1 MAVSNSI
8 KVTITGDASSLNKTM
23 KEATASVEDFQE
35 GTEKTG
41 SKAKSILKGIGVG
54 AAAAAT
60 AAAAMAVS
68 VAKAAVEGYAN
79 YEQLV
84 GGVDTLFKDS
94 ADQVQKYASE
104 AYKTAGLSA
113 NAYMEQATS
122 FSASLLQGLGGDTKA
137 AADYANQAIIDM
149 ADNANKMG
157 TSIESIQNAYQGF
170 AKQNYTML
178 DNLKLG
184 YGGTRGEMERLI
196 EDANKVKEAN
206 GEMAD
211 LTIDNFADMVEAI
224 HIIQSEMGIT
234 GTTAEE
240 ASSTI
245 QGSIASLKASWE
257 NLLVGMADENANM
270 DQLIGQF
277 VESASTAAQNL
288 LPRIEQTLL
297 GVAQLIEKLAPII
310 IEKLPGMIQTLL
322 PAFLNA
328 AMQILK
334 ALVKALPDILTMLIT
349 AIVDFLTDPETIMLI
364 IEAAVTLFMGLVE
377 AIPRILGAIFG
388 AFGKLFSGLWELLK
402 NSFGD
407 FVAKFG
413 EFIGGIFKGAINGI
427 LTFIENFINAPIDL
441 LNGFIGLINSAFGW
455 IGVNLGYINRIQL
468 PRLEQGGIIPGD
480 SYSGDHVLARVN
492 SGEMVINRE
501 QQSML
506 WDAIQSGNLGEG
518 GGSVTIDEGA
528 VVVNVN
534 GVSGDPTEIGDA
546 VAVATVKAIRRAF
559 KSQGVEPL
567 IANAGVLR

>member
-84 GGVDTLFKDS
+84 GGVQTLFKDS
-94 ADQVQKYASE
+94 ADQVQKYASD

-137 AADYANQAIIDM
+137 AADYADKAIIDM

-349 AIVDFLTDPETIMLI
+349 AIIDFLTDPETIMLI

-506 WDAIQSGNLGEG
+506 WDAIQSGRLGEG
-518 GGSVTIDEGA
+518 GANVAIDEGA
-528 VVVNVN
+528 VVVNIS
-534 GVSGDPTEIGDA
+534 GVSGSPTEIGDA

>member
-84 GGVDTLFKDS
+84 GGVQTLFKDS
-94 ADQVQKYASE
+94 ADQVQKYASD

-137 AADYANQAIIDM
+137 AADYADKAIIDM

-427 LTFIENFINAPIDL
+427 LTLIENFINAPIDL

-506 WDAIQSGNLGEG
+506 WDAIQSGRLGEG
-518 GGSVTIDEGA
+518 GANVAIDEGA
-528 VVVNVN
+528 VVVNIS
-534 GVSGDPTEIGDA
+534 GVSGSPTEIGDA

>member
-23 KEATASVEDFQE
+23 KEATASVENFQE

-84 GGVDTLFKDS
+84 GGVETLFKDS

-506 WDAIQSGNLGEG
+506 WDAIQSGRLGEG
-518 GGSVTIDEGA
+518 GANVAIDEGA
-528 VVVNVN
+528 VVVNIS
-534 GVSGDPTEIGDA
+534 GVSGSPTEIGDA

>member
-1 MAVSNSI
+1 MAVSNTI
-8 KVTITGDASSLNKTM
+8 KVSITGDSSSLSKAV
-23 KEATASVEDFQE
+23 KEANGAIKDFQGKTE
-35 GTEKTG
+35 SSGIKVGTVIKGILGAKVIQEVVSGFINIEKT
-41 SKAKSILKGIGVG
+41 
-54 AAAAAT
+54 
-60 AAAAMAVS
+60 AVQ
-68 VAKAAVEGYAN
+68 AYAS

-84 GGVDTLFKDS
+84 GGVQTLFKES
-94 ADQVQKYASE
+94 ADQVQKYASD

-137 AADYANQAIIDM
+137 AADYADKAIIDM

-196 EDANKVKEAN
+196 ADANKVKEAN
-206 GEMAD
+206 GEMAN

-224 HIIQSEMGIT
+224 HTIQEEMGIA
-234 GTTAEE
+234 GTTSDE
-240 ASSTI
+240 AAKTI

-506 WDAIQSGNLGEG
+506 WDAIQSGRLGEG
-518 GGSVTIDEGA
+518 GANVAIDEGA
-528 VVVNVN
+528 VVVNIS
-534 GVSGDPTEIGDA
+534 GVSGSPTEIGDA

>member
-79 YEQLV
+79 YEQLA
-84 GGVDTLFKDS
+84 GGVETLFKDS

-506 WDAIQSGNLGEG
+506 WDAIQSGRLGEG
-518 GGSVTIDEGA
+518 GANVAIDEGA
-528 VVVNVN
+528 VVVNIS
-534 GVSGDPTEIGDA
+534 GVSGSPTEIGDA

>member
-8 KVTITGDASSLNKTM
+8 KVSITGDSSSLTKAV
-23 KEATASVEDFQE
+23 KEANGAISSFQGKTE
-35 GTEKTG
+35 SAGIKIGT
-41 SKAKSILKGIGVG
+41 IVKGFL
-54 AAAAAT
+54 T
-60 AAAAMAVS
+60 AAAVKEIVS
-68 VAKAAVEGYAN
+68 GITSIAKAAVESYAS

-84 GGVDTLFKDS
+84 GGVETLFKDS

-322 PAFLNA
+322 QAFLNA

-506 WDAIQSGNLGEG
+506 WDAIQSGRLGEG
-518 GGSVTIDEGA
+518 GANVAIDEGA
-528 VVVNVN
+528 VVVNIS
-534 GVSGDPTEIGDA
+534 GVSGSPTEIGDA

>member
-8 KVTITGDASSLNKTM
+8 KVSITGDSSSLTKAV
-23 KEATASVEDFQE
+23 KEANGAISSFQGKTE
-35 GTEKTG
+35 SAGIKIGT
-41 SKAKSILKGIGVG
+41 IVKGFLT
-54 AAAAAT
+54 AT
-60 AAAAMAVS
+60 AVKEIVS
-68 VAKAAVEGYAN
+68 GITSIAKAAVESYAS

-84 GGVDTLFKDS
+84 GGVETLFKDS
-94 ADQVQKYASE
+94 ADQVQEYASE

-506 WDAIQSGNLGEG
+506 WDAIQSGRLGEG
-518 GGSVTIDEGA
+518 GANVAIDEGA
-528 VVVNVN
+528 VVVNIS
-534 GVSGDPTEIGDA
+534 GVSGSPTEIGDA

>member
-84 GGVDTLFKDS
+84 GGVKTLFKDS
-94 ADQVQKYASE
+94 ADQVQKYASD

-137 AADYANQAIIDM
+137 AADYADKAIIDM

-206 GEMAD
+206 GEMAN

-224 HIIQSEMGIT
+224 HTIQEEMGIA
-234 GTTAEE
+234 GTTSDE
-240 ASSTI
+240 AATTI

-506 WDAIQSGNLGEG
+506 WDAIQSGRLGEG
-518 GGSVTIDEGA
+518 GANVAIDEGA
-528 VVVNVN
+528 VVVNIS
-534 GVSGDPTEIGDA
+534 GVSGSPTEIGDA

>member
-84 GGVDTLFKDS
+84 GGVQTLFKDS
-94 ADQVQKYASE
+94 ADQVQKYASD

-137 AADYANQAIIDM
+137 AADYADKAIIDM

-196 EDANKVKEAN
+196 ADANKVKEAN
-206 GEMAD
+206 GEMAN

-224 HIIQSEMGIT
+224 HTIQEEMGIA
-234 GTTAEE
+234 GTTSDEVAK
-240 ASSTI
+240 TI

-506 WDAIQSGNLGEG
+506 WDAIQSGRLGEG
-518 GGSVTIDEGA
+518 GANVAIDEGA
-528 VVVNVN
+528 VVVNIS
-534 GVSGDPTEIGDA
+534 GVSGSPTEIGDA

>member
-84 GGVDTLFKDS
+84 GGVETLFKDS

-506 WDAIQSGNLGEG
+506 WDAIQSGRLGEG
-518 GGSVTIDEGA
+518 GANVAIDEGA
-528 VVVNVN
+528 VVVNI
-534 GVSGDPTEIGDA
+534 SGASGSPTEIGDA

>member
-8 KVTITGDASSLNKTM
+8 KVSITGDSSSLTKAV
-23 KEATASVEDFQE
+23 KEANGAISSFQGKTE
-35 GTEKTG
+35 NAGIKIGT
-41 SKAKSILKGIGVG
+41 IVKGFL
-54 AAAAAT
+54 T
-60 AAAAMAVS
+60 AAAVKEIVS
-68 VAKAAVEGYAN
+68 GITSITKAAAESYAS

-84 GGVDTLFKDS
+84 GGVETLFKDS

-206 GEMAD
+206 GEMAN
-211 LTIDNFADMVEAI
+211 LTIDNFANMVEAI

-234 GTTAEE
+234 STTAKE
-240 ASSTI
+240 ASLTI

-322 PAFLNA
+322 PAFLDA

-506 WDAIQSGNLGEG
+506 WDAIQSGRLGEG
-518 GGSVTIDEGA
+518 GANVTIDEGA
-528 VVVNVN
+528 VVVNIS
-534 GVSGDPTEIGDA
+534 GVSGSPTEIGDA
-546 VAVATVKAIRRAF
+546 VAIATVKAIQRVF

>member
-8 KVTITGDASSLNKTM
+8 KVSITGDSSSLTKAV
-23 KEATASVEDFQE
+23 KEANGAISSFQGKTE
-35 GTEKTG
+35 SAGIKIGT
-41 SKAKSILKGIGVG
+41 IVKGFL
-54 AAAAAT
+54 T
-60 AAAAMAVS
+60 AAAVKEIVS
-68 VAKAAVEGYAN
+68 GITSIAKAAVESYAS

-84 GGVDTLFKDS
+84 GGVETLFKDS

-506 WDAIQSGNLGEG
+506 WDAIQSGRLGEG
-518 GGSVTIDEGA
+518 GANVAIDEGA
-528 VVVNVN
+528 VVVNIS
-534 GVSGDPTEIGDA
+534 GVSGSPTEIGDA

>member
-1 MAVSNSI
+1 MAVSNTI
-8 KVTITGDASSLNKTM
+8 KVAITGDSSSLTKAVREANGAISDFKGKT
-23 KEATASVEDFQE
+23 ESA
-35 GTEKTG
+35 GTKVST
-41 SKAKSILKGIGVG
+41 IVKGIL
-54 AAAAAT
+54 T
-60 AAAAMAVS
+60 ADAVKA
-68 VAKAAVEGYAN
+68 VVNGFINIGKAAVQGFAD

-84 GGVDTLFKDS
+84 GGVQTLFKES
-94 ADQVQKYASE
+94 ADQVQEYASS
-104 AYKTAGLSA
+104 AYQTAGLSA

-310 IEKLPGMIQTLL
+310 NEKLPGMIQTLL

-427 LTFIENFINAPIDL
+427 LTFIENFINTPIDL

-468 PRLEQGGIIPGD
+468 PRLEKGGIIPGD

-506 WDAIQSGNLGEG
+506 WDAIQSGRLGEG
-518 GGSVTIDEGA
+518 GANVAIDEGA
-528 VVVNVN
+528 VVVNIS
-534 GVSGDPTEIGDA
+534 GVSGSPTEIGDA

>member
-1 MAVSNSI
+1 MAVSNTI
-8 KVTITGDASSLNKTM
+8 KVAITGDSSSLTKAVREANGAISDFKGKT
-23 KEATASVEDFQE
+23 ESA
-35 GTEKTG
+35 GTKVST
-41 SKAKSILKGIGVG
+41 IVKGIL
-54 AAAAAT
+54 T
-60 AAAAMAVS
+60 ADAVKA
-68 VAKAAVEGYAN
+68 VVNGFINIGKAAVQGFAD

-84 GGVDTLFKDS
+84 GGVQTLFKES
-94 ADQVQKYASE
+94 ADQVQEYASS
-104 AYKTAGLSA
+104 AYRTAGLSA

-122 FSASLLQGLGGDTKA
+122 FSASLLQGLGGDTKV

-157 TSIESIQNAYQGF
+157 TSVESIQNAYQGF

-224 HIIQSEMGIT
+224 HIIQGEMGIT
-234 GTTAEE
+234 DTTAEE

-427 LTFIENFINAPIDL
+427 LTFIENFINTPIDL

-468 PRLEQGGIIPGD
+468 PRLEKGGIIPGD

-506 WDAIQSGNLGEG
+506 WDAIQSGRLGEG
-518 GGSVTIDEGA
+518 GANVAIDEGA
-528 VVVNVN
+528 VVVNIS
-534 GVSGDPTEIGDA
+534 GVSGSPTEIGDA

>member
-8 KVTITGDASSLNKTM
+8 KVSITGDSSSLTKAV
-23 KEATASVEDFQE
+23 KEANGAISSFQGKTE
-35 GTEKTG
+35 SAGIKIGT
-41 SKAKSILKGIGVG
+41 IVKGFL
-54 AAAAAT
+54 T
-60 AAAAMAVS
+60 AAAVKEIVS
-68 VAKAAVEGYAN
+68 GITSIAKAAVESYAS

-84 GGVDTLFKDS
+84 GGVQTLFKDS
-94 ADQVQKYASE
+94 ADQVQKYASD

-137 AADYANQAIIDM
+137 AADYADKAIIDM

-196 EDANKVKEAN
+196 ADANKVKEAN
-206 GEMAD
+206 GEMAN

-224 HIIQSEMGIT
+224 HTIQEEMGIA
-234 GTTAEE
+234 GTTSDE
-240 ASSTI
+240 AATTI

-506 WDAIQSGNLGEG
+506 WDAIQSGRLGEG
-518 GGSVTIDEGA
+518 GANVAIDEGA
-528 VVVNVN
+528 VVVNIS
-534 GVSGDPTEIGDA
+534 GVSGSPTEIGDA

>member
-23 KEATASVEDFQE
+23 KEATASVENFQE

-54 AAAAAT
+54 AAAAA
-60 AAAAMAVS
+60 AAAMAVS

-84 GGVDTLFKDS
+84 GGVETLFKDS

-506 WDAIQSGNLGEG
+506 WDAIQSGRLGEG
-518 GGSVTIDEGA
+518 GANVAIDEGA
-528 VVVNVN
+528 VVVNIS
-534 GVSGDPTEIGDA
+534 GVSGSPTEIGDA

>member
-8 KVTITGDASSLNKTM
+8 KVSITGDSSSLTKAV
-23 KEATASVEDFQE
+23 KEANGAISSFQGKTE
-35 GTEKTG
+35 SAGIKIGT
-41 SKAKSILKGIGVG
+41 IVKGFL
-54 AAAAAT
+54 T
-60 AAAAMAVS
+60 AAAVKEIVS
-68 VAKAAVEGYAN
+68 GITSIAKAAVESYAS

-84 GGVDTLFKDS
+84 GGVETLFKDS

-277 VESASTAAQNL
+277 VESASTSAQNL

-506 WDAIQSGNLGEG
+506 WDAIQSGRLGEG
-518 GGSVTIDEGA
+518 GANVAIDEGA
-528 VVVNVN
+528 VVVNIS
-534 GVSGDPTEIGDA
+534 GVSGSPTEIGDA

>member
-84 GGVDTLFKDS
+84 GGVQTLFKDS
-94 ADQVQKYASE
+94 ADQVQKYASD

-137 AADYANQAIIDM
+137 AADYADKAIIDM

-506 WDAIQSGNLGEG
+506 WDAIQSGRLGEG
-518 GGSVTIDEGA
+518 GANVAIDEGA
-528 VVVNVN
+528 VVVNIS
-534 GVSGDPTEIGDA
+534 GVSGSPTEIGDA

>member
-84 GGVDTLFKDS
+84 GGVQTLFKDS
-94 ADQVQKYASE
+94 ADQVQKYASD

-137 AADYANQAIIDM
+137 AADYADKAIIDM

-297 GVAQLIEKLAPII
+297 GVTQLIEKLAPII

-506 WDAIQSGNLGEG
+506 WDAIQSGRLGEG
-518 GGSVTIDEGA
+518 GANVAIDEGA
-528 VVVNVN
+528 VVVNIS
-534 GVSGDPTEIGDA
+534 GVSGSPTEIGDA

>member
-84 GGVDTLFKDS
+84 GGVQTLFKDS
-94 ADQVQKYASE
+94 ADQVQKYASD

-137 AADYANQAIIDM
+137 AADYADKAIIDM

-196 EDANKVKEAN
+196 ADANKVKEAN
-206 GEMAD
+206 GEMAN

-224 HIIQSEMGIT
+224 HTIQEEMGIA
-234 GTTAEE
+234 GTTSDE
-240 ASSTI
+240 AATTI

-506 WDAIQSGNLGEG
+506 WDAIQSGRLGEG
-518 GGSVTIDEGA
+518 GANVAIDEGA
-528 VVVNVN
+528 VVVNIS
-534 GVSGDPTEIGDA
+534 GVSGSPTEIGDA

>member
-84 GGVDTLFKDS
+84 GGVQTLFKDS
-94 ADQVQKYASE
+94 ADQVQKYASD

-137 AADYANQAIIDM
+137 AADYADKAIIDM

-506 WDAIQSGNLGEG
+506 WDAIQSGRLGEG
-518 GGSVTIDEGA
+518 GANVAIEEGA
-528 VVVNVN
+528 VVVNIS
-534 GVSGDPTEIGDA
+534 GVSGSPTEIGDA

>member
-84 GGVDTLFKDS
+84 GGVETLFKDS

-506 WDAIQSGNLGEG
+506 WDAIQSGRLGEG
-518 GGSVTIDEGA
+518 GANVAIDEGA
-528 VVVNVN
+528 VVVNIS
-534 GVSGDPTEIGDA
+534 GVSGSPTEIGDA

>member
-35 GTEKTG
+35 CTEKTG

-84 GGVDTLFKDS
+84 GGVETLFKDS

-328 AMQILK
+328 AIQILK

-506 WDAIQSGNLGEG
+506 WDAIQSGRLGEG
-518 GGSVTIDEGA
+518 GANVAIDEGA
-528 VVVNVN
+528 VVVNIS
-534 GVSGDPTEIGDA
+534 GVSGSPTEIGDA

>member
-41 SKAKSILKGIGVG
+41 SKARSILKGIGVG

-84 GGVDTLFKDS
+84 GGVETLFKDS

-334 ALVKALPDILTMLIT
+334 ALVKALPDILTMLIM

-407 FVAKFG
+407 FVVKFG

-427 LTFIENFINAPIDL
+427 LTFIENFINTPIDL

-468 PRLEQGGIIPGD
+468 PRLEKGGIIPGD

-506 WDAIQSGNLGEG
+506 WDAIQSGRLGEG
-518 GGSVTIDEGA
+518 GANVAIDEGA
-528 VVVNVN
+528 VVVNIS
-534 GVSGDPTEIGDA
+534 GVSGSPTEIGDA

-559 KSQGVEPL
+559 KSQGVKPL

>member
-84 GGVDTLFKDS
+84 GGVQTLFKDS
-94 ADQVQKYASE
+94 ADQVQKYASD

-137 AADYANQAIIDM
+137 AADYADKAIIDM

-441 LNGFIGLINSAFGW
+441 LNGFIGLINSSFGW

-506 WDAIQSGNLGEG
+506 WDAIQSGRLGEG
-518 GGSVTIDEGA
+518 GANVAIDEGA
-528 VVVNVN
+528 VVVNIS
-534 GVSGDPTEIGDA
+534 GVSGSPTEIGDA

>member
-1 MAVSNSI
+1 MAVSNTI
-8 KVTITGDASSLNKTM
+8 KVAITGDSSSLTKAV
-23 KEATASVEDFQE
+23 KEANGAINDFK
-35 GTEKTG
+35 GNSTKVST
-41 SKAKSILKGIGVG
+41 IVKGILTADAIKAG
-54 AAAAAT
+54 AK
-60 AAAAMAVS
+60 AVVDS
-68 VAKAAVEGYAN
+68 FINIGKAAVEGFAN
-79 YEQLV
+79 YEQLI
-84 GGVDTLFKDS
+84 GGVETLFKDS
-94 ADQVQKYASE
+94 ANIVESYAE
-104 AYKTAGLSA
+104 NAYKTAGLSA

-137 AADYANQAIIDM
+137 AADYADRAIIDM

-196 EDANKVKEAN
+196 ADANKVKEAN
-206 GEMAD
+206 GEMAN
-211 LTIDNFADMVEAI
+211 LTIDNFADMTEAI
-224 HIIQSEMGIT
+224 HIIQNEMGIT
-234 GTTAEE
+234 GTTAQE
-240 ASSTI
+240 ASTTI

-349 AIVDFLTDPETIMLI
+349 AIIDFLTDPETIMLI
-364 IEAAVTLFMGLVE
+364 IEAAVTLFMGIVE
-377 AIPRILGAIFG
+377 AIPKILGAIFG
-388 AFGKLFSGLWELLK
+388 AFGKLFSGLWDLLK

-441 LNGFIGLINSAFGW
+441 LNGFIGLINGAFGW

-501 QQSML
+501 QQGML
-506 WDAIQSGNLGEG
+506 WDAIQSGRLGEG
-518 GGSVTIDEGA
+518 GGSVTVDEGA
-528 VVVNVN
+528 VVVNIN
-534 GVSGDPTEIGDA
+534 GVSGNPTEIGDA

>member
-84 GGVDTLFKDS
+84 GGVETLFKDS

-137 AADYANQAIIDM
+137 AADYADKAIIDM

-506 WDAIQSGNLGEG
+506 WDAIQSGRLGEG
-518 GGSVTIDEGA
+518 GANVAIDEGA
-528 VVVNVN
+528 VVVNIS
-534 GVSGDPTEIGDA
+534 GVSGSPTEIGDA

>member
-41 SKAKSILKGIGVG
+41 SKAKSIRKGIGVG

-84 GGVDTLFKDS
+84 GGVETLFKDS

-506 WDAIQSGNLGEG
+506 WDAIQSGRLGEG
-518 GGSVTIDEGA
+518 GANVAIDEGA
-528 VVVNVN
+528 VVVNIS
-534 GVSGDPTEIGDA
+534 GVSGSPTEIGDA

>member
-84 GGVDTLFKDS
+84 GGVETLFKDS

-277 VESASTAAQNL
+277 VESASIAAQNL

-506 WDAIQSGNLGEG
+506 WDAIQSGRLGEG
-518 GGSVTIDEGA
+518 GANVAIDEGA
-528 VVVNVN
+528 VVVNIS
-534 GVSGDPTEIGDA
+534 GVSGSPTEIGDA

>member
-1 MAVSNSI
+1 MAVSNTI
-8 KVTITGDASSLNKTM
+8 KVAITGDSSSLTKAV
-23 KEATASVEDFQE
+23 KEANGAINDFKGNSTKVSTIVKGVLTADAI
-35 GTEKTG
+35 
-41 SKAKSILKGIGVG
+41 KAGAKAVVDSFINIG
-54 AAAAAT
+54 
-60 AAAAMAVS
+60 
-68 VAKAAVEGYAN
+68 KAAVEGFAN
-79 YEQLV
+79 YEQLI
-84 GGVDTLFKDS
+84 GGVETLFKDS
-94 ADQVQKYASE
+94 ANIVESYAE
-104 AYKTAGLSA
+104 NAYKTAGLSA

-137 AADYANQAIIDM
+137 AADYADRAIIDM

-196 EDANKVKEAN
+196 ADANKVKEAN

-211 LTIDNFADMVEAI
+211 LTIDNFADMTEAI

-234 GTTAEE
+234 GTTAQE
-240 ASSTI
+240 ASTTI

-257 NLLVGMADENANM
+257 NLLVGLADENANM
-270 DQLIGQF
+270 DQLISQF

-297 GVAQLIEKLAPII
+297 GIAQLIEKIAPVV

-349 AIVDFLTDPETIMLI
+349 AIIDFLTDPETIMLI

-377 AIPRILGAIFG
+377 AIPKILGAIFG

-468 PRLEQGGIIPGD
+468 PRLEHGGIIPGD

-506 WDAIQSGNLGEG
+506 WDAIQGGKLGEG

>member
-1 MAVSNSI
+1 MAFSNSI

-84 GGVDTLFKDS
+84 GGVETLFKDS

-184 YGGTRGEMERLI
+184 YGGTR
-196 EDANKVKEAN
+196 

-506 WDAIQSGNLGEG
+506 WDAIQSGRLGEG
-518 GGSVTIDEGA
+518 GANVAIDEGA
-528 VVVNVN
+528 VVVNIS
-534 GVSGDPTEIGDA
+534 GVSGSPTEIGDA

>member
-8 KVTITGDASSLNKTM
+8 KVSITGDSSSLTKAV
-23 KEATASVEDFQE
+23 KEANGAISSFQGKTE
-35 GTEKTG
+35 SAGIKIGT
-41 SKAKSILKGIGVG
+41 IVKGFL
-54 AAAAAT
+54 T
-60 AAAAMAVS
+60 AAAVKEIVS
-68 VAKAAVEGYAN
+68 GITSIAKAAVESYAS

-84 GGVDTLFKDS
+84 GGVETLFKDS

-328 AMQILK
+328 AM
-334 ALVKALPDILTMLIT
+334 
-349 AIVDFLTDPETIMLI
+349 
-364 IEAAVTLFMGLVE
+364 
-377 AIPRILGAIFG
+377 
-388 AFGKLFSGLWELLK
+388 
-402 NSFGD
+402 
-407 FVAKFG
+407 
-413 EFIGGIFKGAINGI
+413 
-427 LTFIENFINAPIDL
+427 
-441 LNGFIGLINSAFGW
+441 
-455 IGVNLGYINRIQL
+455 
-468 PRLEQGGIIPGD
+468 
-480 SYSGDHVLARVN
+480 
-492 SGEMVINRE
+492 
-501 QQSML
+501 
-506 WDAIQSGNLGEG
+506 
-518 GGSVTIDEGA
+518 
-528 VVVNVN
+528 
-534 GVSGDPTEIGDA
+534 
-546 VAVATVKAIRRAF
+546 
-559 KSQGVEPL
+559 
-567 IANAGVLR
+567 

>member
-1 MAVSNSI
+1 MAVSNTI
-8 KVTITGDASSLNKTM
+8 KVAITGDSSSLTKAV
-23 KEATASVEDFQE
+23 KEANGAINDFKGKTE
-35 GTEKTG
+35 SSGIKIGTL
-41 SKAKSILKGIGVG
+41 IKGFLG
-54 AAAAAT
+54 AAAVKEI
-60 AAAAMAVS
+60 VS
-68 VAKAAVEGYAN
+68 GIVNIGKAAVQSYAT
-79 YEQLV
+79 YEQLI
-84 GGVDTLFKDS
+84 GGVETLFKDS
-94 ADQVQKYASE
+94 ANIVESYAE
-104 AYKTAGLSA
+104 NAYKTAGLSA

-277 VESASTAAQNL
+277 VESASIAAQNL

-506 WDAIQSGNLGEG
+506 WDAIQSGRLGEG
-518 GGSVTIDEGA
+518 GANVAIDEGA
-528 VVVNVN
+528 VVVNIS
-534 GVSGDPTEIGDA
+534 GVSGSPTEIGDA

>member
-60 AAAAMAVS
+60 AAAAMVVS

-84 GGVDTLFKDS
+84 GGVETLFKDS

-506 WDAIQSGNLGEG
+506 WDAIQSGRLGEG
-518 GGSVTIDEGA
+518 GANVAIDEGA
-528 VVVNVN
+528 VVVNIS
-534 GVSGDPTEIGDA
+534 GVSGSPTEIGDA

>member
-84 GGVDTLFKDS
+84 GGVETLFKDS

-506 WDAIQSGNLGEG
+506 WDAIQSGRLGEG
-518 GGSVTIDEGA
+518 SANVAIDEGA
-528 VVVNVN
+528 VVVNIS
-534 GVSGDPTEIGDA
+534 GVSGSPTEIGDA